1 MVAIFTSNVTKSKSG
16 DCSEVWCLVC
26 IISVSGMLVGSFF
39 LDSVL
44 VCSKNFITFLIMCF
58 FYSVFFGSVVHK
70 RGNKLATDKEVQAYA
85 KKY

>member
-39 LDSVL
+39 GYCFGLLEKLYNVF
-44 VCSKNFITFLIMCF
+44 KN
-58 FYSVFFGSVVHK
+58 VFF
-70 RGNKLATDKEVQAYA
+70 
-85 KKY
+85 

>member
-26 IISVSGMLVGSFF
+26 IISVSGMLVGSF

-44 VCSKNFITFLIMCF
+44 VCSKNFKMFLIMRF
-58 FYSVFFGSVVHK
+58 FDSFFFSSVVHK
-70 RGNKLATDKEVQAYA
+70 HRNKLATDNEVQAYA